1 MADAI
6 AELGGDTDGDTVPG
20 LAHEELAQ
28 LSHHVDLLVVGS
40 RSYGPLRRLLLGSTS
55 AKLVHEAACPV
66 LVLPRGQAAQPG
78 TVDGSFCRLERRRR
92 VSRAPHPWLSRTACA
107 PVYGW
112 RGRARAR
119 R

>member
-40 RSYGPLRRLLLGSTS
+40 RSYGPLRRLLLGAPRPSSRMRPPAPCSCSRGVKQHNQAPSTAAS
-55 AKLVHEAACPV
+55 A
-66 LVLPRGQAAQPG
+66 
-78 TVDGSFCRLERRRR
+78 GSG
-92 VSRAPHPWLSRTACA
+92 AGDA
-107 PVYGW
+107 
-112 RGRARAR
+112 
-119 R
+119 